1 MLNEISF
8 VTTGHTRKLT
18 FHEQLPANAADWQVT
33 VNNTR
38 ILFLQTMVTE
48 SSAYAAFVA
57 DNALAQNIT
66 VFYRRVKQAR
76 KVL

>member
-18 FHEQLPANAADWQVT
+18 FHEQLTANAADWQIT
-33 VNNTR
+33 VNNTK
-38 ILFLQTMVTE
+38 ILFTQTMVTE

-57 DNALAQNIT
+57 DSAVAQNIA
-66 VFYRRVKQAR
+66 VFYRRVKQVR